1 MSDQIEEVEEVLII
15 SDWDAKVEQLM
26 HDLNTGTKKLSF
38 SSIKA
43 FRNSPRDFLDY
54 CFREKERT
62 DAMFLGTVIHCLVLE
77 PEQMAERFT
86 IMDDTE
92 ICAQI
97 GGAKP
102 RATKLYGEWKM
113 AFIESAIGEVV
124 PLKVYQ
130 QAQIIAN
137 NILYNRAS
145 SKILS
150 ICPKRE
156 QKIEW
161 QFKNFAFHGF
171 YDGGGDKAR
180 CDIKLVPDA
189 SPRKAQRT
197 IVDMGY
203 YLQAAMYLTAEGT
216 RLPFYIICADRK
228 GGVSVHKIDKSLLD
242 HGLDEYSNI
251 IDKFNDCLFKEN
263 FGQSYDFW
271 AEQYDGIFV
280 IDKPAYMY

>member
-1 MSDQIEEVEEVLII
+1 MENIEEVDEVLVIQ
-15 SDWDAKVEQLM
+15 DWDSQVEQLM
-26 HDLNTGTKKLSF
+26 HDLQTGERKLSF

-54 CFREKERT
+54 CFRTKEQT

-77 PEQMAERFT
+77 PEKSESRFT
-86 IMDDTE
+86 VMDDTD

-102 RATKLYGEWKM
+102 RATKAYGEWKQV
-113 AFIESAIGEVV
+113 FIESAIGEVV

-130 QAQIIAN
+130 QAKVIATN
-137 NILYNRAS
+137 NLYNRAS
-145 SKILS
+145 SKVLS

-156 QKIEW
+156 QHIEW
-161 QFKNFAFHGF
+161 QFKNFAFHGY

-189 SPRKAQRT
+189 SPCKAQRT
-197 IVDMGY
+197 IIDMWYHG
-203 YLQAAMYLTAEGT
+203 QAAMYLTAEGV
-216 RLPFYIICADRK
+216 RLPYYVICADRK

-242 HGLDEYSNI
+242 HALGEYSDI

-271 AEQYDGIFV
+271 AESYDGIFI